1 MEITFSGRDH
11 NCTIEVEPNGTLRQ
25 ALVLAKILP
34 STVIVSYDDK
44 ILPHSTVLNSDVHL
58 LVTTVSSGG

>member
-11 NCTIEVEPNGTLRQ
+11 NCTIEVASNSTLRQ
-25 ALVLAKILP
+25 ALVQANILP
-34 STVIVSYDDK
+34 STVIVSYEDK
-44 ILPHSTVLNSDVHL
+44 ILPHSTVLNSDVEL

>member
-1 MEITFSGRDH
+1 MEITFAGRDH
-11 NCTIEVEPNGTLRQ
+11 NCTIEVEPKSTLRQ

>member
-11 NCTIEVEPNGTLRQ
+11 NCSIEVEPNSTLRQ

-34 STVIVSYDDK
+34 ATVIVSYDDK

>member
-11 NCTIEVEPNGTLRQ
+11 NCRIEVGPNSTLRQ

-34 STVIVSYDDK
+34 STVIVSYEEK

-58 LVTTVSSGG
+58 IVTTVSSGG

>member
-1 MEITFSGRDH
+1 MEITFAGRDH
-11 NCTIEVEPNGTLRQ
+11 NCTIEVEPKSTLRQ

-34 STVIVSYDDK
+34 STVIVSYDDQ

>member
-1 MEITFSGRDH
+1 MEITFAGRDH
-11 NCTIEVEPNGTLRQ
+11 NCTIEVEPKSTLRQ

-44 ILPHSTVLNSDVHL
+44 ILPHSTVLNSDVYL